1 MHAGVLGRE
10 GKFWEDSW
18 VGSRCMR
25 GRGRSEEK
33 DIFLVVNLYWLR
45 IDRKLSSSWFRE
57 ILGDRKKIML

>member
-1 MHAGVLGRE
+1 
-10 GKFWEDSW
+10 
-18 VGSRCMR
+18 MR